1 MDEVKHIAPKGLEH
15 YRLPDGIEV
24 FSLPLS
30 DSHGTKRSERETEAE
45 ETLVAYVFGEDAKLA
60 HHDTGEPYVVKGTEE
75 LNISISHSCNRLC
88 LARSTKQVDSNI
100 RKVGVDVENVQERLF
115 RLKDRYLT
123 PSEQDALNLD
133 ALNLTLCW
141 CAKEAVYKIV
151 GSAAGYMGENIV
163 LHTGQV
169 CGDRPF
175 LAWCKGRRF
184 RIAPVLVTGE
194 EVIVVAVSLTDYHD
208 WFLREHEK
216 RHHHLAVLLDPDKTD
231 KNGLPAL
238 CEHIRRGRISC
249 VLVGGSGYEADIAP
263 FVETLQTF
271 LPEIPVILFPGSP
284 GQLTAKADA
293 MLLLSL
299 ISGRD
304 SRFLIGQHVE
314 AMPAFR
320 REILETIPTGYILVD
335 GGRQSSAERVSGT
348 VPLRDVQQVV
358 DTACAGALL
367 GMKLIYLEA
376 GSGAAMP
383 VSPGW
388 IKRVRQAV
396 DLPLFVGGGIRTIEQ
411 MQSAFCAG
419 ADVVVIGNHFE
430 QHPEDIV
437 SFGQAVDNGLNAI

>member
-1 MDEVKHIAPKGLEH
+1 MDEVKRIAPKGLEY

-24 FSLPLS
+24 YSLPLS
-30 DSHGTKRSERETEAE
+30 VSHDKKRTEREAEAE
-45 ETLVAYVFGEDAKLA
+45 AMLVAYVFGEDAKLA
-60 HHDTGEPYVVKGTEE
+60 HRDTGEPYVVKGTEE
-75 LNISISHSCNRLC
+75 LNISISHSHNRLC
-88 LARSTKQVDSNI
+88 LAHSTKRMGSNV

-115 RLKDRYLT
+115 RLKDKYLT
-123 PSEQDALNLD
+123 PSEQSSLEPD

-163 LHTGQV
+163 LHTGQI
-169 CGDRPF
+169 CGNQPF
-175 LAWCKGRRF
+175 LAWCKGTHF
-184 RIAPVLVTGE
+184 RITPILVTGE

-208 WFLREHEK
+208 WFLREHDA
-216 RHHHLAVLLDPDKTD
+216 RHHRLAVLLDPDKTEKD
-231 KNGLPAL
+231 NLPVL
-238 CEHIRRGRISC
+238 CEYIRRGRISC

-263 FVETLQTF
+263 FVEYLQTC
-271 LPEIPVILFPGSP
+271 LPELPVILFPGSP
-284 GQLTAKADA
+284 CQLTAKADA

-304 SRFLIGQHVE
+304 PRFLIGQHVE
-314 AMPAFR
+314 AVPEFR

-335 GGRQSSAERVSGT
+335 GGKRSSAERVSGT

-376 GSGAAMP
+376 GSGAAVP
-383 VSPGW
+383 VSPDW
-388 IKRVRQAV
+388 IKQVRQEI
-396 DLPLFVGGGIRTIEQ
+396 DLPLIVGGGIRTIEQ

-419 ADVVVIGNHFE
+419 ADVVVIGNYFE

-437 SFGQAVDNGLNAI
+437 SFGQAVDK